1 MIPQNLVMSREA
13 RKLLT
18 DLDALAL
25 QYNIT
30 TLVTPSQVYTADQ
43 LIQKYYTAPILNAIK
58 SKVKSLKNKTSK
70 HFTVE
75 HWVSVLDSIFASNY
89 GVRRE
94 GSVYIQ
100 TVDGHDIGL
109 QGFMLIA
116 KYLPTD
122 YSINDAEMIY
132 HIVHTNTP
140 ESIQSAI
147 RTAMANKVYNI
158 QYINAILE
166 KEQALSNIRKQEIG
180 KLRERANNSNSV
192 LTRTK
197 VERNVIDNAVSQ
209 YNWEQAKNNAEL
221 ERKMKEI
228 FGE

>member
-13 RKLLT
+13 RKLLN
-18 DLDALAL
+18 DLEVLAS

-30 TLVTPSQVYTADQ
+30 TLVTPSQIYVADQ

-58 SKVKSLKNKTSK
+58 SKVKSLKTKSSK

-75 HWVSVLDSIFASNY
+75 HWVSVLDSMFTNNM

-94 GSVYIQ
+94 MS
-100 TVDGHDIGL
+100 TVQMIDGHDIGL
-109 QGFMLIA
+109 QGFQLLI

-122 YSINDAEMIY
+122 YSVNDAEMIY
-132 HIVHTNTP
+132 NVVHRYTD
-140 ESIQSAI
+140 ESIRTAI
-147 RTAMANKVYNI
+147 RTATSNKVYNI
-158 QYINAILE
+158 QYINAVLE
-166 KEQALSNIRKQEIG
+166 REQALSNIRKQEID

-192 LTRTK
+192 LNRQK
-197 VERNVIDNAVSQ
+197 VERNAMDNALSQ
-209 YNWEQAKNNAEL
+209 YNWEQTKNNSEL
-221 ERKMKEI
+221 EQKMKAM